1 MKKQITLIVGMMLA
15 IMQAMAQPVEMAIT
29 LRSEGK
35 IYIVVAVM
43 LIIFVGVATYL
54 FTLDRRVAKLE
65 KRK

>member
-1 MKKQITLIVGMMLA
+1 MLA

>member
-15 IMQAMAQPVEMAIT
+15 IMQAMAQPVEMATT

-43 LIIFVGVATYL
+43 LIIFVGVAAYL

>member
-1 MKKQITLIVGMMLA
+1 MMLA
-15 IMQAMAQPVEMAIT
+15 IMQAMAQPVEMAT
-29 LRSEGK
+29 SLRSEGK
-35 IYIVVAVM
+35 IYIVIAVM